1 MSLAATGVRLAGRAG
16 LLEGVKLA
24 ERYTGRRLV
33 IRP

>member
-1 MSLAATGVRLAGRAG
+1 LAGRAG